1 MTKSLLI
8 EFAMLCV
15 LTVVFIGIPAYA
27 SHKQL
32 AQIQQLQVQLRREKE
47 AQLQKEIEMYRL
59 RDQLAQ
65 SERQRKISCIATNV
79 YHEARG
85 ETERGMEAVAQVT
98 LNRAADQKFPDD
110 VCAVV
115 YQKKSD
121 GGCQFSW
128 YCDGKPDVILDEKS
142 WDQAVRVAD
151 RALRGNTANAV
162 AKNVIYYHST
172 KVRPYW
178 SYKKRLV
185 AVIGRHR
192 FYTDRS

>member
-15 LTVVFIGIPAYA
+15 LVVVLVCIPAYA

-32 AQIQQLQVQLRREKE
+32 AKIQQLE
-47 AQLQKEIEMYRL
+47 AQLQQERDTQVQKQIELNRMQQRL
-59 RDQLAQ
+59 VQV
-65 SERQRKISCIATNV
+65 ERQRAVSCLATNV

-85 ETERGMEAVAQVT
+85 ESVRGMEAVAQVT
-98 LNRAADQKFPDD
+98 LNRTADEKFPDD

-115 YQKKSD
+115 YQKKSN
-121 GGCQFSW
+121 GKCQFSW
-128 YCDGKPDVILDEKS
+128 YCDGKSDAVQDKKS
-142 WDQAVRVAD
+142 WEVAVSVAE
-151 RALRGNTANAV
+151 RALRGYTVGAIASNA
-162 AKNVIYYHST
+162 IYYHST
-172 KVRPYW
+172 RVRPYW
-178 SYKKRLV
+178 AYKKRLV

>member
-15 LTVVFIGIPAYA
+15 LVVVFVGLPAYA
-27 SHKQL
+27 SHKQQVRIQELEVQLEQERRNKEVELYQLREEL
-32 AQIQQLQVQLRREKE
+32 AQV
-47 AQLQKEIEMYRL
+47 
-59 RDQLAQ
+59 
-65 SERQRKISCIATNV
+65 ERSRKIACLATNV

-85 ETERGMEAVAQVT
+85 ETVQGMEAVAQVT
-98 LNRAADQKFPDD
+98 LNRTVSEKFPDD

-115 YQKKSD
+115 YQKKPN
-121 GGCQFSW
+121 GKCQFSW
-128 YCDGKPDVILDEKS
+128 YCDGKSDEVRDMKS
-142 WDQAVRVAD
+142 WNIAVAVAD
-151 RALRGNTANAV
+151 RALRGQTLGAV
-162 AKNVIYYHST
+162 ARNAIYYHST
-172 KVRPYW
+172 RVRPYW

>member
-15 LTVVFIGIPAYA
+15 LVVVFVGIPAYF

-32 AQIQQLQVQLRREKE
+32 ARIQQLETQLEQERKNREVELYQLR
-47 AQLQKEIEMYRL
+47 Q
-59 RDQLAQ
+59 QLAQ
-65 SERQRKISCIATNV
+65 ADRNRKVACLATNV

-85 ETERGMEAVAQVT
+85 ETVRGMEAVAQVT
-98 LNRAADQKFPDD
+98 LNRTASHKFPDD

-115 YQKKSD
+115 YQKKPD

-128 YCDGKPDVILDEKS
+128 YCDNKPDTVRDKKS
-142 WDQAVRVAD
+142 WEVAVRVAD
-151 RALRGNTANAV
+151 RALRGHTIGAVSTNA
-162 AKNVIYYHST
+162 IYYHST
-172 KVRPYW
+172 RVRPYW
-178 SYKKRLV
+178 SYSKRLV

>member
-15 LTVVFIGIPAYA
+15 LTVVFIGIPAYK
-27 SHKQL
+27 SHEQL
-32 AQIQQLQVQLRREKE
+32 AKIHELEFRLQQEKE
-47 AQLQKEIEMYRL
+47 AKRQKEIEAYRL

-98 LNRAADQKFPDD
+98 LNRAANEKFPDD

-115 YQKKSD
+115 YQKKRD
-121 GGCQFSW
+121 GRCQFSW
-128 YCDGKPDVILDEKS
+128 YCDGKSDAIRDEKS
-142 WDQAVRVAD
+142 WQQAIRVAD
-151 RALRGNTANAV
+151 RALRGNTVDAV
-162 AKNVIYYHST
+162 ARNVIYYHST

-192 FYTDRS
+192 FYTDRT

>member
-15 LTVVFIGIPAYA
+15 LVVVFVCIPAYA

-32 AQIQQLQVQLRREKE
+32 ARIQQLE
-47 AQLQKEIEMYRL
+47 AQLQQEREAQVQKQRE
-59 RDQLAQ
+59 LAQ
-65 SERQRKISCIATNV
+65 LQQRLAQAERQRAVSCLATNV

-85 ETERGMEAVAQVT
+85 ESVRGMEAVAQVT
-98 LNRAADQKFPDD
+98 LNRTADEKFPDD

-115 YQKKSD
+115 YQKKPD

-128 YCDGKPDVILDEKS
+128 YCDGKSDSVHDKKAWAI
-142 WDQAVRVAD
+142 AVGVAD
-151 RALRGNTANAV
+151 RALRGNTVGAVSKNA
-162 AKNVIYYHST
+162 IYYHST
-172 KVRPYW
+172 RVRPYW
-178 SYKKRLV
+178 AYTKRLV
-185 AVIGRHR
+185 AVIGHHR

>member
-15 LTVVFIGIPAYA
+15 LVVVFVCIPAYA

-32 AQIQQLQVQLRREKE
+32 AKIQQLEIQLEQERK
-47 AQLQKEIEMYRL
+47 AQAQKEIELQQLQQR
-59 RDQLAQ
+59 LAQ
-65 SERQRKISCIATNV
+65 VETRRKVSCLATNV

-85 ETERGMEAVAQVT
+85 ETVRGMEAVAQVT
-98 LNRAADQKFPDD
+98 LNRAANDRYPDD

-115 YQKKSD
+115 FQKKPD

-128 YCDGKPDVILDEKS
+128 YCDGKPDSVQDKKS
-142 WDQAVRVAD
+142 WELAVRVAE
-151 RALRGNTANAV
+151 RALRGYTVGAIASNA
-162 AKNVIYYHST
+162 IYYHST
-172 KVRPYW
+172 RVRPYW

-185 AVIGRHR
+185 AVIGRHK
-192 FYTDRS
+192 FYSDRS